1 MKTLQNVLQKYE
13 QDKQKVISSLEL
25 NKRAVAHKLLE
36 EYKGLTYTTILDNT
50 TKAQV
55 SFSKNAENL
64 LEIEEKELKELQNL
78 KTIKN
83 ILLQQDNILEDK
95 TIILEET
102 MVQKQQH
109 LLNLKNLEEKT
120 IEKKSKLDKLH
131 SDIRKDLQENSEALD
146 KTITHWKTE
155 REERLNKEEE
165 SILYEHNQ
173 KSKESKDKHLENLDV
188 TTKEL
193 EIKEL
198 HKQKDID
205 AQRKELDENLK
216 VYDESKEY
224 IENFETLVSE
234 KVATQS
240 GMKLGFL
247 KRDHENNIQI
257 ETNAFINKLDVLELD
272 LENIIQGCQ
281 TKKSMIE
288 ELQAKLT
295 NAKADLNNL
304 TQNTL
309 TI

>member
-1 MKTLQNVLQKYE
+1 MENFECFYGGFGLRFLGLDRV
-13 QDKQKVISSLEL
+13 SS
-25 NKRAVAHKLLE
+25 
-36 EYKGLTYTTILDNT
+36 Y
-50 TKAQV
+50 
-55 SFSKNAENL
+55 
-64 LEIEEKELKELQNL
+64 
-78 KTIKN
+78 
-83 ILLQQDNILEDK
+83 
-95 TIILEET
+95 
-102 MVQKQQH
+102 
-109 LLNLKNLEEKT
+109 EKT

-146 KTITHWKTE
+146 KTITHWKSE

-173 KSKESKDKHLENLDV
+173 KSKEIKDKHLENLDD

-198 HKQKDID
+198 SKQKDID

-257 ETNAFINKLDVLELD
+257 QTNAFINKLDVLELD